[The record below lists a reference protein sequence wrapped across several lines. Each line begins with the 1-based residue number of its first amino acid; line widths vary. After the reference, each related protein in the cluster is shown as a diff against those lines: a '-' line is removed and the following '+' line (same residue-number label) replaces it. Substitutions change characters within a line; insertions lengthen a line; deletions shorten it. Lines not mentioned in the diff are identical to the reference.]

1 MGLWHNQDG
10 RHARVTYWR
19 SVIAESAE
27 AAHYRELY
35 SARMNQHPDYSN
47 AKRDG
52 ETK

>member
-1 MGLWHNQDG
+1 MGQWHPLDG

-27 AAHYRELY
+27 AAHYRDLY
-35 SARMNQHPDYSN
+35 AARMNLRPEYSN